1 MLTQRIYFISVAKL
15 IAMPNLSG
23 KTMIALASKYLK
35 CSGLRTTN
43 IPWWSQAFSFQQ
55 QSSCIVE
62 TTLSMYNY
70 NNATIHNS
78 INFFSFFV
86 DTVYG
91 YLSDSHNTLAELA
104 SGFELNDI
112 SLHATASSFTSYSTF
127 LSPNSQELLKVF
139 FPSWKWKLMISG
151 LGIRANLETQ
161 ESVGTFYIIGLYN
174 LHNPSLIKI
183 SPRQMQ
189 TKFPQFFLITLWP
202 NLYARNLSSPNIS
215 FPKPLG

>member
-1 MLTQRIYFISVAKL
+1 
-15 IAMPNLSG
+15 
-23 KTMIALASKYLK
+23 
-35 CSGLRTTN
+35 
-43 IPWWSQAFSFQQ
+43 
-55 QSSCIVE
+55 
-62 TTLSMYNY
+62 MYNY

-139 FPSWKWKLMISG
+139 FPS
-151 LGIRANLETQ
+151 
-161 ESVGTFYIIGLYN
+161 
-174 LHNPSLIKI
+174 
-183 SPRQMQ
+183 
-189 TKFPQFFLITLWP
+189 
-202 NLYARNLSSPNIS
+202 
-215 FPKPLG
+215 